1 CSSHLRKCA
10 IKTTQC
16 RLRLNRVKFDSIRN
30 SNCLPLFLPRVG
42 RNTSANGES
51 ADDPGTAFAEADRRV
66 AVAPAMGAE
75 DHLVAVLEKRPGL
88 AVVEGDR
95 ALAGVAQ
102 FAQAAIALFGRSR
115 DCAAAEN
122 VAGQQIA

>member
-1 CSSHLRKCA
+1 CSSHLRKFS
-10 IKTTQC
+10 IETTHC

-42 RNTSANGES
+42 RNISANGGS
-51 ADDPGTAFAEADRRV
+51 ADDAGTAFAEADRRI
-66 AVAPAMGAE
+66 AVASAMGAE
-75 DHLVAVLEKRPGL
+75 DHLVAVLEKRSGL

-102 FAQAAIALFGRSR
+102 FAQAAITLGGRSR
-115 DCAAAEN
+115 DRAA
-122 VAGQQIA
+122 